1 MASKYDLQRD
11 NSYLESLKSDLNS
24 VVSNLEQSSSNVNKL
39 YTVLGS
45 NYKIQDDDV
54 KSIPR
59 SKKLEKDINNEID
72 YIKNTV
78 IPEIGNQIDANN
90 AEIRRIEEE
99 ERRRRE
105 EEERRRKEEENK
117 KKSNSSV
124 TSGWR

>member
-1 MASKYDLQRD
+1 M
-11 NSYLESLKSDLNS
+11 
-24 VVSNLEQSSSNVNKL
+24 
-39 YTVLGS
+39 TFLGKAPLIGIE
-45 NYKIQDDDV
+45 KII
-54 KSIPR
+54 KEG
-59 SKKLEKDINNEID
+59 KKLTKDYELLETFKKDINNEID

>member
-11 NSYLESLKSDLNS
+11 NSYLESLKNDLGS
-24 VVSNLEQSSSNVNKL
+24 VVSNLEYSSSYVNKI
-39 YTVLGS
+39 YTTLGS
-45 NYKIQDDDV
+45 NYKVQDDDV

-59 SKKLEKDINNEID
+59 SKKLETNINNEVS

-78 IPEIGNQIDANN
+78 IPGIDSQIEANN

-99 ERRRRE
+99 ERRQRE

-117 KKSNSSV
+117 KKSSSSV